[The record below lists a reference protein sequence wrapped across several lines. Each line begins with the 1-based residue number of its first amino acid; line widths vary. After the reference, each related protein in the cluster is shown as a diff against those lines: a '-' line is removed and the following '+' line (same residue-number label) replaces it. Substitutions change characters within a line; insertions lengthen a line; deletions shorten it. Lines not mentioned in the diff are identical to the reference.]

1 MASASDAKKLLFKH
15 QSLKQDFDD
24 LFRETQAL
32 KAKLQEAK
40 EKRLRLVAEVRFLWR
55 KQKLLSSNFSETTQN
70 VNQVEILEAGSG
82 SGRRRKSYKEE
93 AVSASRSY
101 PLLDL
106 NQASEQGVEEGGE
119 PQVLWEPLNKKSRAG
134 VFEAGHSVNDLK
146 LSICR
151 GIVSGVGNGNE
162 GTERTGKR
170 KISWQDQV
178 ALRV

>member
-106 NQASEQGVEEGGE
+106 NQASEQLLVGSGRRRRTSGSVGTSEQE
-119 PQVLWEPLNKKSRAG
+119 VKSRR
-134 VFEAGHSVNDLK
+134 L
-146 LSICR
+146 R
-151 GIVSGVGNGNE
+151 GRSL
-162 GTERTGKR
+162 GK
-170 KISWQDQV
+170 
-178 ALRV
+178 

>member
-1 MASASDAKKLLFKH
+1 MASLSDAKKLMFKH

-24 LFRETQAL
+24 LFRQTQAL
-32 KAKLQEAK
+32 RAKLHEAK

-55 KQKLLSSNFSETTQN
+55 KHKLLSSNSSQTTQN
-70 VNQVEILEAGSG
+70 VNQVESLEAGSG
-82 SGRRRKSYKEE
+82 SGRRRRSYKEE
-93 AVSASRSY
+93 EVAASRSH

-106 NQASEQGVEEGGE
+106 NQASEQGVEEEGE
-119 PQVLWEPLNKKSRAG
+119 PQVPWEPLNKKSKAG
-134 VFEAGHSVNDLK
+134 VFMADQLANDLK

-151 GIVSGVGNGNE
+151 GIVSGIGNGNE